1 LLSSL
6 AASVSFVTISKC
18 SIGNS
23 TSNSKLIFARF
34 FRPLIFVIIVLFLA
48 MYLFLTKDMELLI
61 VKMGLCLNRKKIEQI
76 WQKCVQTKNG
86 IIYFNDFKEVMMSLL
101 VKKEQPPSKDEL
113 WIIFE
118 NFDRDGNHLL
128 SFK

>member
-1 LLSSL
+1 
-6 AASVSFVTISKC
+6 
-18 SIGNS
+18 
-23 TSNSKLIFARF
+23 
-34 FRPLIFVIIVLFLA
+34 
-48 MYLFLTKDMELLI
+48 
-61 VKMGLCLNRKKIEQI
+61 MGLCLNQKKIEQI

-86 IIYFNDFKEVMMSLL
+86 IIYFNDFKEVMMNLL

-113 WIIFE
+113 WTIFE